1 MVTTPTNSGLQKN
14 GSIPGTKIDDQIFLT
29 RADELTKWARNYR
42 VARILHMVGVTKL
55 FAWARLSSLWPMTFG
70 LACCAIEMMATGA
83 ARYDLDRFGAGAFRA
98 TPRQSDVMIVAGTV
112 TIKMA
117 SRIQRLYAQMPEPK
131 YVISMG
137 CCATSGGPYWEHG
150 YHVLKG
156 VDKVVPVDVYIPG
169 CPPRPEALL
178 EAFLKLQEKIRNG
191 SFQAIPKE
199 PAKLVRPA
207 PQLAAKAA
215 AAAKKAAPKKAAA
228 KQAAPKKAAAA
239 AAPAPA
245 AAAEV
250 AVPAELMNKPFS
262 ELTKEERILVA
273 KARSRAMRA
282 EAGLPVPGQDEASAA
297 AVPAAAAP
305 DEEAASAEPMG
316 DPMAEVPAE
325 LLNKPYSELSKEERV
340 IVAKA
345 RSRAMRLQAGLP
357 APGQDAPAAAPA
369 AAAPEAAEEVAASAE
384 PMGDPMAEVP
394 AELLNKPYSELS
406 KEERVIVA
414 KARSRAMRLQA
425 GLPVPGAE
433 ATTGANGTAEAPAA
447 PAVEEETE
455 EATEARADAGD
466 PMAEVPAELLNKPYS
481 ELSKEERI
489 IVAKARSRAMR
500 LQSGLPVPGADA

>member
-1 MVTTPTNSGLQKN
+1 MVDTHTHSGRQTN

-42 VARILHMVGVTKL
+42 LARFLHTIGVTKL

-178 EAFLKLQEKIRNG
+178 EAFLKLQEKIWNG

-228 KQAAPKKAAAA
+228 KKAAPKKAAAA
-239 AAPAPA
+239 AAAPA
-245 AAAEV
+245 AAE

-262 ELTKEERILVA
+262 ELTKEERIIVA

-282 EAGLPVPGQDEASAA
+282 EAGLPVPGQDEAAA
-297 AVPAAAAP
+297 AEAPAAAAAP
-305 DEEAASAEPMG
+305 VADAAASAEPIG
-316 DPMAEVPAE
+316 DPMAEVPPE
-325 LLNKPYSELSKEERV
+325 LLSRPYSELSKEERV

-345 RSRAMRLQAGLP
+345 RSRAMRLQAGL
-357 APGQDAPAAAPA
+357 AVPGAEAPAAAPVEEA
-369 AAAPEAAEEVAASAE
+369 EEPEEEVAASAE
-384 PMGDPMAEVP
+384 PVGDPMAEVP
-394 AELLNKPYSELS
+394 PELLNKPHSELT
-406 KEERVIVA
+406 KEERIILA
-414 KARSRAMRLQA
+414 KARSRAMRMQS
-425 GLPVPGAE
+425 GLAVPGAE
-433 ATTGANGTAEAPAA
+433 PASSSNGAAEAPAA
-447 PAVEEETE
+447 AAVDDAEP
-455 EATEARADAGD
+455 EAEAASD
-466 PMAEVPAELLNKPYS
+466 PMAEVPPELLNKPHS
-481 ELSKEERI
+481 ELTKEERI

-500 LQSGLPVPGADA
+500 SQAG